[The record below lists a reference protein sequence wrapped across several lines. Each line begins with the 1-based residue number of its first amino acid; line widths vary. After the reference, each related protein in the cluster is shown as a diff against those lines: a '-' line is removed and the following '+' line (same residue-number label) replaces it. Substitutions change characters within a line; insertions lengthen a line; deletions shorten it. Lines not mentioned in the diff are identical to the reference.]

1 MYICNCSFLL
11 YLKLLVIKVRFIV
24 TILYK
29 LYMKYFA
36 RICSTLFHPLI
47 VGTLGIFLSLYFSYM
62 RMLGLEYILN
72 VTLVVLILTIAM
84 PSLGVL
90 ILYKTKRI
98 TSVGLVNREERTLPY
113 ILFFV
118 FYLMATAFLWWSS
131 LRGMQLGFFIGGLI
145 AIFVDVIVNRWW
157 KISVHMTAIGAI
169 TGLIFV
175 MSYMQ
180 YIMFSELIPYL
191 QVAAILASGALGT
204 SRILLRRHTIGQVC
218 CGFINGFVWVFLSC
232 LLATT
237 LQYVQ

>member
-1 MYICNCSFLL
+1 
-11 YLKLLVIKVRFIV
+11 
-24 TILYK
+24 
-29 LYMKYFA
+29 MKYFA
-36 RICSTLFHPLI
+36 RICSTVFHPLI
-47 VGTLGIFLSLYFSYM
+47 VGTLGIFLSLYYSYM
-62 RMLGLEYILN
+62 SMLGLEYILKITS
-72 VTLVVLILTIAM
+72 VILILTIAI

-90 ILYKTKRI
+90 LLYKTKRI

-118 FYLMATAFLWWSS
+118 FYLAATIFLWWSN
-131 LRGMQLGFFIGGLI
+131 LRGMQFGFFVGGLI
-145 AIFVDVIVNRWW
+145 AIMVDVLVNRWW

-180 YIMFSELIPYL
+180 YIMYAEVIPYL
-191 QVAAILASGALGT
+191 QVISILASGALGT

-218 CGFINGFVWVFLSC
+218 CGFINGFVWVFLASM
-232 LLATT
+232 LATT

>member
-1 MYICNCSFLL
+1 
-11 YLKLLVIKVRFIV
+11 
-24 TILYK
+24 
-29 LYMKYFA
+29 MKYFA
-36 RICSTLFHPLI
+36 RICSTVFHPLI
-47 VGTLGIFLSLYFSYM
+47 VGTLGIFLSLYYSYM
-62 RMLGLEYILN
+62 SMLGLEYILKITS
-72 VTLVVLILTIAM
+72 VILILTIAI

-90 ILYKTKRI
+90 LLYKTKRI

-118 FYLMATAFLWWSS
+118 FYLAATVFLWWSN
-131 LRGMQLGFFIGGLI
+131 LRGMQFGFFVGGLI
-145 AIFVDVIVNRWW
+145 AIMVDVLVNRWW

-180 YIMFSELIPYL
+180 YIMYAEVIPYL
-191 QVAAILASGALGT
+191 QVISILASGALGT

-218 CGFINGFVWVFLSC
+218 CGFINGFVWVFLASM
-232 LLATT
+232 LATT

>member
-1 MYICNCSFLL
+1 
-11 YLKLLVIKVRFIV
+11 
-24 TILYK
+24 
-29 LYMKYFA
+29 MKYFA
-36 RICSTLFHPLI
+36 RICSTVFHPLI
-47 VGTLGIFLSLYFSYM
+47 VGTLGIFLSLYYSYM
-62 RMLGLEYILN
+62 SMLGLEYILKITS
-72 VTLVVLILTIAM
+72 VILILTIAI

-90 ILYKTKRI
+90 LLYKTKRI

-118 FYLMATAFLWWSS
+118 FYLAATVFLWWSN
-131 LRGMQLGFFIGGLI
+131 LRGMQFGFFVGGLI
-145 AIFVDVIVNRWW
+145 AIMVDVLVNRWW

-180 YIMFSELIPYL
+180 YIMYAEIIPYL
-191 QVAAILASGALGT
+191 QVISILASGALGT

-218 CGFINGFVWVFLSC
+218 CGFINGFVWVFLASM
-232 LLATT
+232 LATT